1 MDANG
6 EGIAVEL
13 NKEQV
18 AAAAEAAEAAA
29 DQLTNKR
36 QSRRHAKTG
45 GLGSN
50 FIRFGRR
57 FLKFPLFS
65 LWCSGPFFYLQLQC
79 CCVHLFIYLFSFYP
93 TGRSSFGGRSQLA
106 RVVDAAASAAGDSFG
121 RGSRASSG
129 SGGSHQPSGSS
140 SSSQQSSLRRKL
152 MSNFIRFG
160 RRAPDYNS
168 SSNNNNNKT
177 SAAAAAA

>member
-1 MDANG
+1 LENGG

-29 DQLTNKR
+29 DELTNKR

-57 FLKFPLFS
+57 FQFLFFSYS
-65 LWCSGPFFYLQLQC
+65 LFVFLCG
-79 CCVHLFIYLFSFYP
+79 V
-93 TGRSSFGGRSQLA
+93 A
-106 RVVDAAASAAGDSFG
+106 V
-121 RGSRASSG
+121 
-129 SGGSHQPSGSS
+129 
-140 SSSQQSSLRRKL
+140 
-152 MSNFIRFG
+152 
-160 RRAPDYNS
+160 
-168 SSNNNNNKT
+168 
-177 SAAAAAA
+177 